1 MGEGRE
7 ERRGEQRGCTWL
19 VWKRDVDVEVEEAWK
34 KKKKKNGVD
43 ALQGVQKMSIR
54 VGFGE

>member
-1 MGEGRE
+1 VGEGRE

-19 VWKRDVDVEVEEAWK
+19 VWKKHGRSMEEAW
-34 KKKKKNGVD
+34 KKKKNGVD